1 MRKINLILT
10 VFLCLSGIVSFA
22 QYGTQF
28 DNRGFENWANY
39 GSSSD
44 TYEPVHWHSG
54 KSASGTFSGFLSQQ
68 IDAST
73 TVRPGSSGTKSVKL
87 WPVSVL
93 GVTANG
99 NMTNG
104 RINAGSMSAT
114 GTGNYNYTQRSDE
127 RFNTPINSVPDSL
140 AIWVC
145 FRSESAS
152 QKARVSAYIHGDADF
167 KSIADG
173 SLDPADKLV
182 ATAERSFTRTST
194 AGGSFTWRRLSIP
207 FVHNGPC
214 NDPRYILL
222 CVTTNEVPGQG
233 GTNDDMYIDDVLLIY
248 NPSIQMGTIA
258 SHQYQPGDALNIQYT
273 LTGTMSP
280 ENLNGAANQ
289 VIVQLSNANG
299 SFSNPTELFRTT
311 TNNSGNFNVALP
323 TDLEEGDHY
332 RIRLATTNYPMIS
345 NDNGH
350 DLTIA
355 LDHTGIAETE
365 AEEEILG
372 VEIYDLLGRR
382 MEEGELTPGLYIV
395 RYQTNKGI
403 KVEKILKQ

>member
-1 MRKINLILT
+1 M
-10 VFLCLSGIVSFA
+10 
-22 QYGTQF
+22 
-28 DNRGFENWANY
+28 
-39 GSSSD
+39 
-44 TYEPVHWHSG
+44 
-54 KSASGTFSGFLSQQ
+54 
-68 IDAST
+68 
-73 TVRPGSSGTKSVKL
+73 KL

-114 GTGNYNYTQRSDE
+114 GTGNYNYTQRSDS
-127 RFNTPINSVPDSL
+127 RFNTPINTVPDSL

-145 FRSESAS
+145 FRSASAD
-152 QKARVSAYIHGDADF
+152 QNAQVRAFIHGDADF
-167 KSIADG
+167 KSVADG

-182 ATAERSFTRTST
+182 ATAACSFTRTST

-207 FVHNGPC
+207 FVNNGPC

-233 GTNDDMYIDDVLLIY
+233 GTSDDMYVDDVLLIY
-248 NPSIQMGTIA
+248 NPSIHMETIA
-258 SHQYQPGDALNIQYT
+258 SESYHPGDVLNIQYT
-273 LTGTMSP
+273 LTGTMSA

-289 VIVQLSNANG
+289 VIAQLSSADG

-323 TDLEEGDHY
+323 SDILEGDHY
-332 RIRLATTNYPMIS
+332 RIRLVTTNYPMIS
-345 NDNGH
+345 NDNGS
-350 DLTIA
+350 DITIA

-382 MEEGELTPGLYIV
+382 MEEGELTPGIYIV
-395 RYQTNKGI
+395 RYQTKNGI
-403 KVEKILKQ
+403 VVKKIMKR